1 VASSSDFTCCRA
13 ADDFHYDMSKGL
25 RPHRNIM
32 AAMQKE
38 VDMYCCLQLND
49 RGLDVMIEK
58 GKQWMARYNVSP
70 TALIIPPE
78 MELYVTM
85 APQEKKMAYIGGE
98 TAVAEYVSTA
108 PTLSKTSA
116 RGLNVYVS
124 QPHDSGDNTDSQ
136 QMLLRNVQ
144 VGEFYTM
151 RAPSYVDPKH
161 GLTTDYMDI
170 FVYSESSDQIER
182 IHFETAYKFA
192 MAALISD
199 PSISTDEDVLDIRK
213 QFDPMN
219 PFAQSAKSKLT
230 ACLIAAFNRGTTPEE
245 FNFNTDSE
253 RGASHFEFNLFSSR
267 SPSEL
272 VRAQEEEIQA
282 MENQLRTTGMSSE
295 EMQRLRS
302 EINMKKKQMA
312 DLATRLER
320 EERAEIAASTA
331 ASVALR
337 TQQAH
342 DIAEVIV
349 RMFATFDVK
358 NPHHHKFILRLVSL
372 GIWVPINLTIARP
385 FIEHQMY
392 SAVMMVAGSATGS
405 TLFGPSDMQ
414 ISANTTNK
422 TIEGHYTCHMNVVV
436 MQPKNVMVL
445 RDALCA
451 KYVAG
456 CNTLFFGED
465 RNNFLADFT
474 NQSEW
479 RNISQNVKRDVR
491 TRLDMD
497 DEYANNYRSMMAFAS
512 SWWHMNDGLQND
524 NAFSIGSSALPWEI
538 GMANNAD
545 NRNFPGG
552 KRMYDVYSKFYS
564 LQYVQTGVNPAS
576 AQRNDYLRNGPY
588 NNTVCI
594 QGPYR
599 TRNPDNTF
607 TFYPGKG
614 HLGSDALPGDAKWR
628 RGEVVTAQ
636 EARRQVTIDPSISFV
651 EPRLSKL
658 I

>member
-1 VASSSDFTCCRA
+1 
-13 ADDFHYDMSKGL
+13 
-25 RPHRNIM
+25 
-32 AAMQKE
+32 
-38 VDMYCCLQLND
+38 MYCCLQLND

-58 GKQWMARYNVSP
+58 GKQWMARYNVNP

-108 PTLSKTSA
+108 PTLSRASA

-192 MAALISD
+192 MCALMNDS
-199 PSISTDEDVLDIRK
+199 STSQKDDVLGIRDHFK
-213 QFDPMN
+213 QGN
-219 PFAQSAKSKLT
+219 AFAQSARSKLT
-230 ACLIAAFNRGTTPEE
+230 ACVAAAIKRGISAQELGRAIFGSMGEGYQPASFYFGDGESVSRPRACGGVPG
-245 FNFNTDSE
+245 SE
-253 RGASHFEFNLFSSR
+253 GGLEGPPSAEGASSYPASCARPMRATALAESADPSSYE
-267 SPSEL
+267 SLLPL
-272 VRAQEEEIQA
+272 VEVI
-282 MENQLRTTGMSSE
+282 
-295 EMQRLRS
+295 MQRF
-302 EINMKKKQMA
+302 A
-312 DLATRLER
+312 D
-320 EERAEIAASTA
+320 
-331 ASVALR
+331 
-337 TQQAH
+337 
-342 DIAEVIV
+342 
-349 RMFATFDVK
+349 FDVK
-358 NPHHHKFILRLVSL
+358 EPNDHNFILRLVSL

-465 RNNFLADFT
+465 RSTFLPDIDKDA
-474 NQSEW
+474 EW
-479 RNISQNVKRDVR
+479 KIIASKVRGDVR

-538 GMANNAD
+538 GMGSSAD

-552 KRMYDVYSKFYS
+552 QKMYDVYSRFYG
-564 LQYVQTGVNPAS
+564 LQYVQTGVNPVS